1 MKCFMFTSVGLAILF
16 SLTLCL
22 SSQAMP
28 QDDSATKEVAEE
40 EQAGDPIM
48 KLHRL
53 GLSGSAVRELLGQLE
68 EAEGTQFHK
77 LLANQDEVNTWS
89 FGISPS
95 VSSLDGEFTHPDGR
109 LVQTYT
115 DLGLKFQP
123 VEPAYLARQL
133 GLPEGQGLIVR
144 EQDES
149 GAGFKNGFRVGDIVL
164 AVDDVIIGSTTD
176 VMATLAAARGSQSL
190 VKAKRDGDPIELTIK
205 LSEPD
210 PPQSPQRWILGIYL
224 ESISELAMA
233 QLNLE
238 GGIVVTRLIDGGAAG
253 KSGIVK
259 HDIITHVAG
268 QPVHSPE
275 QLREILAKSNGEK
288 LKVDFVRGGNKL
300 SVTFA
305 PERYVDQGEINQ
317 AEIVGDVKID
327 AKQMIEDLEP
337 SFDVMGYVRESKPLV
352 DTKLAELFMNELKQ
366 ADEATAT
373 GSKLAEL
380 EQQVNELTKAVQ
392 KLQESTNG
400 VDDLDGLDDKQD
412 ERK

>member
-1 MKCFMFTSVGLAILF
+1 MKCFMFKSVGLAIMF

-22 SSQAMP
+22 STQAMP
-28 QDDSATKEVAEE
+28 QGDDVPIEVAEE
-40 EQAGDPIM
+40 QQVDDSEMALAQ
-48 KLHRL
+48 L
-53 GLSGSAVRELLGQLE
+53 GLRGAAIRELLGQQDLSTRGYQFLLPSGS
-68 EAEGTQFHK
+68 GTWK
-77 LLANQDEVNTWS
+77 ILNQNV
-89 FGISPS
+89 PL
-95 VSSLDGEFTHPDGR
+95 SLDGEFADSDWL
-109 LVQTYT
+109 LVQTYM

-149 GAGFKNGFRVGDIVL
+149 GAGFKNGFRVGDIVV
-164 AVDDVIIGSTTD
+164 AADDVIIGSTTD
-176 VMATLAAARGSQSL
+176 LMATLAEARGSQSL

-205 LSEPD
+205 LRPA
-210 PPQSPQRWILGIYL
+210 PAQSPQRWILGIYL

>member
-1 MKCFMFTSVGLAILF
+1 MKCFMFKSVGLAIMF

-22 SSQAMP
+22 STQAMP
-28 QDDSATKEVAEE
+28 QGDDVPIEVAEE
-40 EQAGDPIM
+40 QQVDDSEMALAQ
-48 KLHRL
+48 L
-53 GLSGSAVRELLGQLE
+53 GLRGAAIRELLGQQDLSTRGYQFLLPSGS
-68 EAEGTQFHK
+68 GTWK
-77 LLANQDEVNTWS
+77 ILNQNV
-89 FGISPS
+89 PL
-95 VSSLDGEFTHPDGR
+95 SLDGEFADSDWL
-109 LVQTYT
+109 LVQTYM

-305 PERYVDQGEINQ
+305 PERYVGEIKQ

-366 ADEATAT
+366 ADEATAI

>member
-68 EAEGTQFHK
+68 EAETQFHK

-89 FGISPS
+89 FRISPS
-95 VSSLDGEFTHPDGR
+95 VSSLDGEFTDPDGR

-115 DLGLKFQP
+115 ALGLKFQP

-305 PERYVDQGEINQ
+305 PERYVGEIKQ

>member
-68 EAEGTQFHK
+68 EAETQFHK

-95 VSSLDGEFTHPDGR
+95 VSSLDGEFTDPDGR
-109 LVQTYT
+109 LVQTYM

-133 GLPEGQGLIVR
+133 GLQEGQGLIVR

-149 GAGFKNGFRVGDIVL
+149 GAGFKNGFRVGDIVV
-164 AVDDVIIGSTTD
+164 AADDVIIGSTTD
-176 VMATLAAARGSQSL
+176 LMATLAEARGSQSL

-205 LSEPD
+205 LRPA
-210 PPQSPQRWILGIYL
+210 PAQSPQRWILGIHL
-224 ESISELAMA
+224 ESISELARA

-253 KSGIVK
+253 KAGIVK

-268 QPVHSPE
+268 QPAHTPE

-288 LKVDFVRGGNKL
+288 LKVDFVRGGNKF

-305 PERYVDQGEINQ
+305 PERYVAQNKFLFG
-317 AEIVGDVKID
+317 KIGY
-327 AKQMIEDLEP
+327 AKPDTKWVVED
-337 SFDVMGYVRESKPLV
+337 SKPLI
-352 DTKLAELFMNELKQ
+352 DTKLAEIFTNKQ
-366 ADEATAT
+366 KQDDETTAK

-392 KLQESTNG
+392 KLQESING
-400 VDDLDGLDDKQD
+400 LNDLDGFDDQQD

>member
-1 MKCFMFTSVGLAILF
+1 
-16 SLTLCL
+16 
-22 SSQAMP
+22 MP
-28 QDDSATKEVAEE
+28 QDDNATKEVAEE

-53 GLSGSAVRELLGQLE
+53 GLKGSAVRELRGQLE
-68 EAEGTQFHK
+68 EAQGTQFHK

-144 EQDES
+144 EQYES

-305 PERYVDQGEINQ
+305 PERYVGEIKQ

-366 ADEATAT
+366 ADEATAI

>member
-1 MKCFMFTSVGLAILF
+1 MKCFMFKSVGLAIMF

-22 SSQAMP
+22 STQAMP
-28 QDDSATKEVAEE
+28 QGDDVPIEVAEE
-40 EQAGDPIM
+40 QQVDDSEMALAQ
-48 KLHRL
+48 L
-53 GLSGSAVRELLGQLE
+53 GLRGAAIRELLGQQDLSTRGYQFLLPSGS
-68 EAEGTQFHK
+68 GTWK
-77 LLANQDEVNTWS
+77 ILNQNV
-89 FGISPS
+89 PL
-95 VSSLDGEFTHPDGR
+95 SLDGEFADSDWL
-109 LVQTYT
+109 LVQTYM

-190 VKAKRDGDPIELTIK
+190 VKAKRDGEPIELTIK

-210 PPQSPQRWILGIYL
+210 PAQSPERWILGIYP

-238 GGIVVTRLIDGGAAG
+238 GGIVVSGLTEGGAAG
-253 KSGIVK
+253 KSGLVE
-259 HDIITHVAG
+259 HDIITHVDG
-268 QPVHSPE
+268 QSAHTPE
-275 QLREILAKSNGEK
+275 QLREILAKSNGEE
-288 LKVDFVRGGNKL
+288 LKVDFVRGGNKF
-300 SVTFA
+300 SVSFA
-305 PERYVDQGEINQ
+305 PERHVDQVEVNWSQDI
-317 AEIVGDVKID
+317 GDVK
-327 AKQMIEDLEP
+327 L
-337 SFDVMGYVRESKPLV
+337 DVERLLGSEQFV
-352 DTKLAELFMNELKQ
+352 ELFANEGEPIDDF
-366 ADEATAT
+366 AAT

-392 KLQESTNG
+392 KLQESI
-400 VDDLDGLDDKQD
+400 DGFGDQQED
-412 ERK
+412 RK